1 MRIVIDSNILFSAL
15 VKDALT
21 RKLILEYEESFLFPS
36 FIFEELEKHKDE
48 LRRKSKMTNN
58 EFSLLLKVLLEKME
72 FIPEEKLDPY
82 IDDAFKIIK
91 KIDENDVLF
100 FASVLAFP
108 ESVLWSDDKRLKK
121 QSQVII
127 MNTTEFM
134 LFITSKK

>member
-1 MRIVIDSNILFSAL
+1 
-15 VKDALT
+15 
-21 RKLILEYEESFLFPS
+21 
-36 FIFEELEKHKDE
+36 
-48 LRRKSKMTNN
+48 MTNN

>member
-21 RKLILEYEESFLFPS
+21 RKLILEYKESFLFPS